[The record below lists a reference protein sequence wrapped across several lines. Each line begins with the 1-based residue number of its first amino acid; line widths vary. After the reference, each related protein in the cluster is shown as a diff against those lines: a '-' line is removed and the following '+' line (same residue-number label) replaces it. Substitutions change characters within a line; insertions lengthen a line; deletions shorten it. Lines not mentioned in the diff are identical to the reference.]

1 MVSID
6 GKTDLES
13 DEEIPFSSSAATSKV
28 EALDFEMIH
37 LRSRADL
44 ANSWVSTHM
53 WIRVP
58 RSIYIVL
65 FKAKI
70 NVLLPLGPLAILLH
84 YITGKHGW
92 VFFFSLVGI
101 VPLAERIGY
110 VTEQLAF
117 YTGPT
122 VGGLLNATFGNAT
135 EMIISIYA
143 LKNGMIRVVQQ
154 SLLGSILSN
163 MLLVLGCAFF
173 TGGII
178 HYQKIQVF
186 NKSAALVNSGLLLM
200 AVMGLM
206 FPAVLHFTHSEIH
219 FGKSELSL
227 SRFSSCVM
235 LVAYA
240 SYLFFQLRSHRNLY
254 NPIEEEGIRDEDES
268 DEEEAP
274 EITHWEAIGWL
285 AVLTVWVSVLSGYLV
300 DAIQGASDSFN
311 MPVAFISVILLPI
324 VGNAAEHASAIMFAM
339 KDKLDITLGVAI
351 GSSTQISMFVIP
363 FCVVVGWIMGLP
375 MDLNFQLF
383 ETATLFITVLVVAFM
398 LQDGT
403 SNYFK
408 GLMLILCYLIVAA
421 SFFVHVDPSEECA
434 TPPLRSINTMK
445 SANVKTLDFTR
456 QPFIEPDTHR
466 TVKELK
472 FTVMSPAEIMKLA
485 EVQIYI
491 GAYYNS
497 GWKPIEGGLLD
508 PRLGPASKRLICATC
523 GGNHVECPGH
533 FGYLA
538 LALPVYNVGYLGTV
552 VNVLKCI
559 CKNCSGFLLKD
570 EMRVEYLRKMRNLK
584 DPMKKIEL
592 MKIVVKKCTAL
603 CAGNRR
609 AECWKCGYVN
619 GTVKKAVG
627 MIGILHDRSKFE
639 DVMDE
644 LRKTMAETKVSAA
657 GLSVEAMLDPA
668 KVFTLLKEMSDEDC
682 EVLYLSTRPEN
693 LLITNILVPPTVIRP
708 SVLVGGEVSNEND
721 ITVRL
726 KQIIQSNARLTRDLF
741 DLRLGYAPGVKRSWD
756 ELQVE
761 VAQYINS
768 EVRVPFTMQGGNP
781 LNGFVQR
788 LKGKQGR
795 FRGNLSA
802 KRVEYT
808 GRSVISPD
816 PNLKINE
823 VGVPIEMAQILT
835 YPERVTCHNIEKLR
849 KCVSNGPHKYPGA
862 RSLHRDGEEFSL
874 AITRISKNLA
884 DGLQYGDIV
893 GRHLQDGD
901 ILLFN
906 RQPSLH
912 RMSFMSHRAKVM
924 PWRTLRFNES
934 VCNPYNADFDGDEMN
949 IHVPQ
954 TEEARAEAAL
964 LLGVENNLC
973 TPKNGEILV
982 ASTQDFL
989 TSSFLITRKDT
1000 FYDRS
1005 SFSLMCSYMGSGMDP
1020 VDLPTPAVIKP
1031 VELWT
1036 GKQLFSVL
1044 VRPNANVRVYLNLT
1058 VTEKSY
1064 TSTKTEDGREIEAMC
1079 PNDGFVYFR
1088 NSVLIAGQL
1097 GKATLGNGNKNG
1109 LYSVLLRDYK
1119 PHAAAACMN
1128 RLAKLSAQWIGNH
1141 GFSIGI
1147 SDVQPSGNLR
1157 EEKEKI
1163 IKEGYEKCYGQIKL
1177 FNEGQ
1182 LQLIPGSDA
1191 AQSLESG
1198 ITSVLNNIRD
1208 QTGKLCMQKL
1218 HWRNSPLIM
1227 SQCGSKGSAINISQ
1241 MVACVGQQSVGGC
1254 RAPNGFIDRSLPHFP
1269 RGVKTPA
1276 AKGFVASSFYSGLSP
1291 TEFFFHTMGGR
1302 EGLVDTAVKTADTGY
1317 LSRRLTKVME
1327 DLCVQYDKTVRNASG
1342 CILQFCYGDDGMDPA
1357 VMEGKD
1363 GAPLDLPR
1371 LFLKAK
1377 ATCPAGK
1384 NEYVSPDQVS
1394 EIVRRRLSEPDM
1406 TPEAGCSAGFKTS
1419 LEEFLDE
1426 YVESFR
1432 KKHEIFMFDD
1442 DQIPAWKE
1450 KIVQN
1455 IAGVTSTQLE
1465 VFLDT
1470 CISRYHSKK
1479 IEGGTAIGIIG
1490 AQSICEPA
1498 TQMTLKTFHF
1508 AGVASMNITL
1518 GVPRIKEILDAVKN
1532 IHTPII
1538 TAALEC
1544 DTNEKSARVVAGRI
1558 ERTSLG
1564 QIAENIQIVMTAR
1577 SASIVITLD
1586 ISMIQDAHLSVDANV
1601 VKESILQI
1609 RGIKLKSENIKV
1621 LDVRKLEVF
1630 PAGTDRNKLYFRLH
1644 SLKNMLPSI
1653 TVRGINTVKRVVINN
1668 EKEAKTNHKKYKLFA
1683 EGRGLLE
1690 VLGTEGVDGCR
1701 TTSNDVLEVQRTLG
1715 IEAARVCIIEEIKS
1729 TMKQHGMNIDCR
1741 HMICV
1746 GDVMTYMGEVLGL
1759 TRFGAKKMEKSVIAL
1774 ASFEQVADH
1783 LFNGCVNGRVDAVR
1797 GVSEC
1802 IIMGVPIRVG
1812 TGMFNIREGGFSGS
1826 GAHDSNVE
1834 LHYGPG

>member
-1 MVSID
+1 
-6 GKTDLES
+6 
-13 DEEIPFSSSAATSKV
+13 
-28 EALDFEMIH
+28 
-37 LRSRADL
+37 
-44 ANSWVSTHM
+44 
-53 WIRVP
+53 
-58 RSIYIVL
+58 
-65 FKAKI
+65 
-70 NVLLPLGPLAILLH
+70 
-84 YITGKHGW
+84 
-92 VFFFSLVGI
+92 
-101 VPLAERIGY
+101 
-110 VTEQLAF
+110 
-117 YTGPT
+117 
-122 VGGLLNATFGNAT
+122 
-135 EMIISIYA
+135 
-143 LKNGMIRVVQQ
+143 
-154 SLLGSILSN
+154 
-163 MLLVLGCAFF
+163 
-173 TGGII
+173 
-178 HYQKIQVF
+178 
-186 NKSAALVNSGLLLM
+186 
-200 AVMGLM
+200 
-206 FPAVLHFTHSEIH
+206 
-219 FGKSELSL
+219 
-227 SRFSSCVM
+227 
-235 LVAYA
+235 
-240 SYLFFQLRSHRNLY
+240 
-254 NPIEEEGIRDEDES
+254 
-268 DEEEAP
+268 
-274 EITHWEAIGWL
+274 
-285 AVLTVWVSVLSGYLV
+285 
-300 DAIQGASDSFN
+300 
-311 MPVAFISVILLPI
+311 
-324 VGNAAEHASAIMFAM
+324 
-339 KDKLDITLGVAI
+339 
-351 GSSTQISMFVIP
+351 
-363 FCVVVGWIMGLP
+363 
-375 MDLNFQLF
+375 
-383 ETATLFITVLVVAFM
+383 
-398 LQDGT
+398 
-403 SNYFK
+403 
-408 GLMLILCYLIVAA
+408 
-421 SFFVHVDPSEECA
+421 
-434 TPPLRSINTMK
+434 MK

-456 QPFIEPDTHR
+456 QPFIEPDTHH

-485 EVQIYI
+485 E
-491 GAYYNS
+491 
-497 GWKPIEGGLLD
+497 
-508 PRLGPASKRLICATC
+508 RLICATC

-570 EMRVEYLRKMRNLK
+570 KMRVEYLRKMRNLK
-584 DPMKKIEL
+584 DPMKKMEL

-609 AECWKCGYVN
+609 VECWKCEYVN

-627 MIGILHDRSKFE
+627 MIGILHDRSKFQ

-644 LRKTMAETKVSAA
+644 LRKTMAGTKVSAA
-657 GLSVEAMLDPA
+657 GLSVEAMLDLA
-668 KVFTLLKEMSDEDC
+668 KVFTLLKGMSDENC

-708 SVLVGGEVSNEND
+708 SVLVRGEVSNKND

-761 VAQYINS
+761 VAQFINS

-781 LNGFVQR
+781 LKGFVQR

-795 FRGNLSA
+795 FHRNLSA

-808 GRSVISPD
+808 GRNVISPD
-816 PNLKINE
+816 SNLKINE

-835 YPERVTCHNIEKLR
+835 YPKRVTCHNMR
-849 KCVSNGPHKYPGA
+849 K
-862 RSLHRDGEEFSL
+862 FSL

-893 GRHLQDGD
+893 GRHLEDGD

-906 RQPSLH
+906 KQPSLQ
-912 RMSFMSHRAKVM
+912 RMSFMSHRCCNFNTLVNIYFTEISMSTVM

-954 TEEARAEAAL
+954 IEEAWAEAVL

-982 ASTQDFL
+982 ASTQHFL

-1000 FYDRS
+1000 FYERS
-1005 SFSLMCSYMGSGMDP
+1005 SFSLMCSYMGSGMNP

-1044 VRPNANVRVYLNLT
+1044 VRPNANLRVYLNLI
-1058 VTEKSY
+1058 VTEKFY
-1064 TSTKTEDGREIEAMC
+1064 NTTKTEDGREIKAMC
-1079 PNDGFVYFR
+1079 LNDGFVYFR

-1119 PHAAAACMN
+1119 PHAAAVCMN

-1141 GFSIGI
+1141 EFSIGI

-1163 IKEGYEKCYGQIKL
+1163 IKEGYEKCYSQIKL

-1198 ITSVLNNIRD
+1198 ITNVLNNIRY
-1208 QTGKLCMQKL
+1208 QTRKLCMQKL
-1218 HWRNSPLIM
+1218 HWRNNPLIM
-1227 SQCGSKGSAINISQ
+1227 SQCGSKGS
-1241 MVACVGQQSVGGC
+1241 QSVGGC
-1254 RAPNGFIDRSLPHFP
+1254 SAPNGFIDRRFPHFP
-1269 RGVKTPA
+1269 RGVKNLA

-1302 EGLVDTAVKTADTGY
+1302 EGLVDTVVKTANTGY

-1327 DLCVQYDKTVRNASG
+1327 DMCVQYDKTVRNASG

-1377 ATCPAGK
+1377 TTCPAGK

-1394 EIVRRRLSEPDM
+1394 EMVRRRLSEPDI
-1406 TPEAGCSAGFKTS
+1406 TPEAECSAGFKTS

-1426 YVESFR
+1426 YVELFI

-1455 IAGVTSTQLE
+1455 IAGVTSRQLE

-1470 CISRYHSKK
+1470 CISHYHSKK

-1498 TQMTLKTFHF
+1498 MQMTLKTFHF

-1518 GVPRIKEILDAVKN
+1518 GVPQIKEILDAVKN

-1544 DTNEKSARVVAGRI
+1544 DTKEKSARMVAGRI

-1564 QIAENIQIVMTAR
+1564 QIAEK
-1577 SASIVITLD
+1577 
-1586 ISMIQDAHLSVDANV
+1586 NV
-1601 VKESILQI
+1601 
-1609 RGIKLKSENIKV
+1609 KV
-1621 LDVRKLEVF
+1621 LVIRKLEVF
-1630 PAGTDRNKLYFRLH
+1630 PTETDRSKLYFRLH

-1653 TVRGINTVKRVVINN
+1653 TVRGINTVKCVVINN
-1668 EKEAKTNHKKYKLFA
+1668 EKEMKTNHKKYKLFT
-1683 EGRGLLE
+1683 EGRRLLE
-1690 VLGTEGVDGCR
+1690 VMGTEGVDECR
-1701 TTSNDVLEVQRTLG
+1701 TTSNDVLEVQRTFG

-1729 TMKQHGMNIDCR
+1729 TMKQHGMNINCQ

-1746 GDVMTYMGEVLGL
+1746 GDVMTYMGQVFGL
-1759 TRFGAKKMEKSVIAL
+1759 TRFEVKKMEKSVIAL

-1834 LHYGPG
+1834 LQYGPG